1 MTVRNVKGSQIQFA
15 GAEKA
20 CGKRVERVSYYDE
33 QGKPAKSNTVL
44 KSQDFKLRAV
54 QVTKKH
60 QEVALA

>member
-33 QGKPAKSNTVL
+33 QGEPAKSNTVL
-44 KSQDFKLRAV
+44 KSK
-54 QVTKKH
+54 TSS
-60 QEVALA
+60 